1 MGQKL
6 SAQDMALYRA
16 VDEVL
21 HYVWDPIGVA
31 GTPQARDEY
40 YGYLPRVFALVR
52 DCANESAIAEE
63 LSSIATQRMG
73 LLARPEHDL
82 EIARLLLSWRESV
95 NERLA

>member
-40 YGYLPRVFALVR
+40 YGYLPRIFALVR
-52 DCANESAIAEE
+52 DCANESAIAKE

>member
-6 SAQDMALYRA
+6 SAQDLALYRA

-31 GTPQARDEY
+31 GTPEARDEY
-40 YGYLPRVFALVR
+40 YGYLPKVFVLVR
-52 DCANESAIAEE
+52 DGEEESAIAAE
-63 LSSIATQRMG
+63 LGSITTQRMG
-73 LLARPEHDL
+73 LSARPEHDL

-95 NERLA
+95 NERLV